1 MNKIIDNILLNH
13 KNLADCEL
21 NSKDYLIL
29 MKIIKHC
36 TICNLENPHGGQV
49 AHWNLD
55 VDLEKEGLSRNT
67 IDYTFKKLLKYN
79 ILIKNNEELYF
90 QLNPRFVWIPSDPDS
105 PTLSDKASLEYLKN
119 KLKE

>member
-1 MNKIIDNILLNH
+1 MVKMNKIIDNILLNH
-13 KNLADCEL
+13 KNLAECEL

-36 TICNLENPHGGQV
+36 TICSIENEHGGQV
-49 AHWNLD
+49 AHWSLD

-79 ILIKNNEELYF
+79 
-90 QLNPRFVWIPSDPDS
+90 
-105 PTLSDKASLEYLKN
+105 
-119 KLKE
+119 